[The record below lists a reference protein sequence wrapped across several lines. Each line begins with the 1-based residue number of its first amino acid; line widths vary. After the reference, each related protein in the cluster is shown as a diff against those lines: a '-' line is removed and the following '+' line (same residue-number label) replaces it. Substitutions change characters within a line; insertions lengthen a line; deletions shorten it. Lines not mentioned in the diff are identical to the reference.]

1 MPCVIFGRGTS
12 TAEDQTISFE
22 TRRVAMFNRIL
33 GIITFKSS
41 MYLTI
46 AKDGAATR
54 QAAILVAVAEF
65 VQWLC
70 FNMVTSLAN
79 GGGINFGGPI
89 LFLLIR
95 IIFGLIVWLVTGWL
109 LAVIANAFGGKTSS
123 GEMLRVAGFVQV
135 FGLLSIFGLVTL
147 VSPSLTFLNILIAIA
162 MIGLMLG
169 GYFVGARKVA
179 NLSTHKAFITAFL
192 VSVAG
197 LFILF
202 LLDRVGNAVVL
213 GFLWRAGFLL

>member
-1 MPCVIFGRGTS
+1 
-12 TAEDQTISFE
+12 
-22 TRRVAMFNRIL
+22 MFNRIL

-54 QAAILVAVAEF
+54 QATILVAVVAF

-70 FNMVTSLAN
+70 SNMVTSLAN
-79 GGGINFGGPI
+79 GVGINFGGSI
-89 LFLLIR
+89 LSLLIT

-109 LAVIANAFGGKTSS
+109 LAVIANAFGGKTSA

-135 FGLLSIFGLVTL
+135 FGLLSIFSLVAL
-147 VSPSLTFLNILIAIA
+147 VSPSLTFVNILIAIA

-179 NLSTHKAFITAFL
+179 NLSTDKAIVTAFL

-202 LLDRVGNAVVL
+202 LLDRVGNAVVPGL
-213 GFLWRAGFLL
+213 LWRVGFLF